1 MENAQELLVIIV
13 STTLTVFL
21 LVSIVLLVLT
31 IKVVRSIKRVTDKAE
46 ALADKAETIADV
58 FTHASTPIMLGK
70 ILSNFADVFKSKSKR
85 K

>member
-13 STTLTVFL
+13 SATLTVFL
-21 LVSIVLLVLT
+21 LVSIILLVLT

-58 FTHASTPIMLGK
+58 FSHAATPIMIAKLF
-70 ILSNFADVFKSKSKR
+70 SNIADTFKSKSKR